1 MKTKHL
7 FSAAMLTALFA
18 ACSNEE
24 LVNQTTPNVAND
36 GRPMVENVKLNFG
49 KAAEGE
55 ADTRI
60 NFDPQT
66 GEYAWVNGDKVGALL
81 MDDIKANVRPYED
94 PEAWAKLS
102 WTEKYGLI
110 DYIHT
115 DYPFVYD
122 ATNKT
127 WNSNAAMLEGNYFF
141 VSPYEGY
148 NSRRQL
154 VHSIAGQTQKDGSLD
169 ATAKAFGQNQYW
181 IGYSQIK
188 EGNKTAEAL
197 TTVEMTRVLAPI
209 RFTIKMIGT
218 QTYKVNKITVQG
230 ADVRTLLTIDPTCGF
245 NQLGTTT
252 PSVGYKGENNQG
264 MYNLE
269 DGSGNDTKHFNYANY
284 IYAQNTAENA
294 DMKDEVY
301 DHTAAVTAANNR
313 VFNIDDETNYDRFN
327 ALRAI
332 VDAESVKTDEVQ
344 YAEMS
349 YETEQELKA
358 NGANVVNGV
367 IFVNPDA
374 AVGSGELTMN
384 IYTDKGTVKKID
396 LTKVNVEVKPN
407 NGQTAITDKA
417 ITTLTPYTSNVVNIQ
432 IDDNSVDAA
441 NVLEINNSNDLEQF
455 IAWNAKMNRPYAAVL
470 KNNVTLTKDMVEA
483 LRAAK
488 KANADNELIVTLG
501 EYGNPTPAAP
511 DARKLVIAADAP
523 ADVFEFVNLNAG
535 TFDIN
540 NNGTHTTTITG
551 VDVEVLGTVTLD
563 TDKAIGLPV
572 ANNTAGLSKKITV
585 AKGATMNIA
594 KANITDVLDIENNGT
609 IAMAAGT
616 SAKNVKIVSS
626 EKAEMTIAGELE
638 FATGSEN
645 SGKIAVA
652 ATGQL
657 QGTTGSNFT
666 NKGLIENNGK
676 IWNIVN
682 ADVETAIVK
691 TSSETNHFASNGAKA
706 TIELSN
712 LTDRVIIATANSG
725 HIKFVG
731 ADLDLND
738 VTAAGVTDLVVSGD
752 LHVEADNTAA
762 TVKSIIVEEGNAAT
776 IEGGSYTSGVWKAGG
791 QKLNVATDAVLD
803 FSGDVTMNHLSD
815 ATKADV
821 NVLKGSLTIKDGT
834 VACIQDLTLGS
845 KEVFTEFGATV
856 NIKKGATL
864 TVAGTLA
871 RDINVKTV
879 KPVINNEGTASAAT
893 KTNVGIDITVNGNTI
908 Q

>member
-81 MDDIKANVRPYED
+81 MDDIKAKVRPYED

-245 NQLGTTT
+245 NQLDGQA
-252 PSVGYKGENNQG
+252 SVGYTGENGQG

-269 DGSGNDTKHFNYANY
+269 DGSGTETTHFNYANY

-301 DHTAAVTAANNR
+301 DHTKAVTEANNR

-374 AVGSGELTMN
+374 EVNDLTMN
-384 IYTDKGTVKKID
+384 IYTDKGTVKKIN
-396 LTKVNVEVKPN
+396 LTKVNVEVDQNK
-407 NGQTAITDKA
+407 GQSAITDKA
-417 ITTLTPYTSNVVNIQ
+417 ITTLTPYTSNLVNIQ
-432 IDDNSVDAA
+432 LDDNSVDAA
-441 NVLEINNSNDLEQF
+441 NVLDINNSNDLEQF

-488 KANADNELIVTLG
+488 KANADNQLIVTLG
-501 EYGNPTPAAP
+501 EETTPAP
-511 DARKLVIAADAP
+511 EARKLIIAADAP

-535 TFDIN
+535 TFDIEN
-540 NNGTHTTTITG
+540 KGAQTKITG

-563 TDKAIGLPV
+563 TEKAIGLPV
-572 ANNTAGLSKKITV
+572 STKKITV

-638 FATGSEN
+638 FAAGSEN
-645 SGKIAVA
+645 SGKITVA

-657 QGTTGSNFT
+657 QGTTSENFT
-666 NKGLIENNGK
+666 NKGLIENKGR
-676 IWNIVN
+676 IWNIKN
-682 ADVETAIVK
+682 DNVETAIVK
-691 TSSETNHFASNGAKA
+691 TSKLTNHFTTNEAAA
-706 TIELSN
+706 TIVLTN
-712 LTDRVIIATANSG
+712 LEDPVIFTTNSG

-731 ADLDLND
+731 ADLDLSD
-738 VTAAGVTDLVVSGD
+738 VTAAGVTDLVVSGYLRAND
-752 LHVEADNTAA
+752 DATA
-762 TVKSIIVEEGNAAT
+762 TVKSIIVEEGNAAV
-776 IEGGSYTSGVWKAGG
+776 IEGGSYSGTTWTASA

-871 RDINVKTV
+871 RDTNVKTV

-893 KTNVGIDITVNGNTI
+893 KTNVGTDITVNGNTI

>member
-94 PEAWAKLS
+94 PEEWAKLS

-269 DGSGNDTKHFNYANY
+269 DGSGNDTKNFNYANY

-301 DHTAAVTAANNR
+301 DHTAAVTATNNR

-374 AVGSGELTMN
+374 EVNDLTMN
-384 IYTDKGTVKKID
+384 IYTDKGTVKKIN
-396 LTKVNVEVKPN
+396 LTKVNVEVDQNK
-407 NGQTAITDKA
+407 GQSAITDKA
-417 ITTLTPYTSNVVNIQ
+417 ITTLTPYTSNLVNIQ
-432 IDDNSVDAA
+432 LDDNSVDAA
-441 NVLEINNSNDLEQF
+441 NVLDINNSNDLEQF

-488 KANADNELIVTLG
+488 KANADNQLIVTLG
-501 EYGNPTPAAP
+501 EETTPAP
-511 DARKLVIAADAP
+511 EARKLIIAADAP

-535 TFDIN
+535 TFDIEN
-540 NNGTHTTTITG
+540 KGAQTKITG

-563 TDKAIGLPV
+563 TEKAIGLPV
-572 ANNTAGLSKKITV
+572 STKKITV

-638 FATGSEN
+638 FAKDSEN

-776 IEGGSYTSGVWKAGG
+776 IEGGSYTSGVWKAGE

-893 KTNVGIDITVNGNTI
+893 KTNVGTDITVNGNTI

>member
-81 MDDIKANVRPYED
+81 MDNIAATDRPYEN
-94 PEAWAKLS
+94 PEEWAKLS

-269 DGSGNDTKHFNYANY
+269 DGSGNDTKNFNYANY

-301 DHTAAVTAANNR
+301 DHTAAVTATNNR

-374 AVGSGELTMN
+374 EVNDLTMN
-384 IYTDKGTVKKID
+384 IYTDKGTVKKIN
-396 LTKVNVEVKPN
+396 LTKVNVEVDQNK
-407 NGQTAITDKA
+407 GQSAITDKA
-417 ITTLTPYTSNVVNIQ
+417 ITTLTPYTSNLVNIQ
-432 IDDNSVDAA
+432 LDDNSVDAA
-441 NVLEINNSNDLEQF
+441 NVLDINNSNDLEQF

-488 KANADNELIVTLG
+488 KANADNQLIVTLG
-501 EYGNPTPAAP
+501 EETTPAP
-511 DARKLVIAADAP
+511 EARKLIIAADAP

-535 TFDIN
+535 TFDIEN
-540 NNGTHTTTITG
+540 KGAQTKITG

-563 TDKAIGLPV
+563 TEKAIGLPV
-572 ANNTAGLSKKITV
+572 STKKITV

-638 FATGSEN
+638 FAKDSEN

-776 IEGGSYTSGVWKAGG
+776 IEGGSYTSGVWKAGE

-893 KTNVGIDITVNGNTI
+893 KTNVGTDITVNGNTI

>member
-66 GEYAWVNGDKVGALL
+66 GEYAWVNGDKIGALL
-81 MDDIKANVRPYED
+81 MDDIKANERPYED

-148 NSRRQL
+148 NSKRQL

-245 NQLGTTT
+245 NQLDGTT
-252 PSVGYKGENNQG
+252 PSVGYKGENGQG

-269 DGSGNDTKHFNYANY
+269 DGSGADTKNFNYANY

-301 DHTAAVTAANNR
+301 NHTKAVTEANNR

-332 VDAESVKTDEVQ
+332 IDAESVKTDEVQ

-349 YETEQELKA
+349 YEIEPTLKE
-358 NGANVVNGV
+358 GKEYIVNGV

-374 AVGSGELTMN
+374 EVKTGELIMN
-384 IYTDKGTVKKID
+384 IYTDKGTVKNID
-396 LTKVNVEVKPN
+396 LTKVNVEVNQDK
-407 NGQTAITDKA
+407 GQSAITDKA
-417 ITTLTPYTSNVVNIQ
+417 IKTLTPYTSNLVNIQ
-432 IDDNSVDAA
+432 LDDNSVDAA
-441 NVLEINNSNDLEQF
+441 NVLDINNSNDLEQF
-455 IAWNAKMNRPYAAVL
+455 IAWNAKLNRPYAAVL

-501 EYGNPTPAAP
+501 KTSATPE
-511 DARKLVIAADAP
+511 ARKLIIAADAP
-523 ADVFEFVNLNAG
+523 ADVFEFVNLNGG
-535 TFDIN
+535 TFDIDN
-540 NNGTHTTTITG
+540 DGTHTTAITD

-572 ANNTAGLSKKITV
+572 SSKKITV

-594 KANITDVLDIENNGT
+594 KANISNILDIENNGT
-609 IAMAAGT
+609 IAMVAGT

-626 EKAEMTIAGELE
+626 EKAEMAIAGELE
-638 FATGSEN
+638 FAVGSEN

-657 QGTTGSNFT
+657 QGTTSENFT
-666 NKGLIENNGK
+666 NKGLIENEGR

-682 ADVETAIVK
+682 DDVETAIVK
-691 TSSETNHFASNGAKA
+691 TSSLTNHFADNGAAA
-706 TIELSN
+706 TIELTRLDDPVKVTTN
-712 LTDRVIIATANSG
+712 NG

-731 ADLDLND
+731 SDLDLTK
-738 VTAAGVTDLVVSGD
+738 VTAAGVTDLVVSGY
-752 LHVEADNTAA
+752 LRVENDVTAA
-762 TVKSIIVEEGNAAT
+762 TVKSIIVEEGKTAT
-776 IEGGSYTSGVWKAGG
+776 IEGGSYNVSQVWTASA
-791 QKLNVATDAVLD
+791 QKLNVTVGAVLD
-803 FSGDVTMNHLSD
+803 FSGDVTMNHLD
-815 ATKADV
+815 ATTKADV
-821 NVLKGSLTIKDGT
+821 NVLKGSLTIGNGT

-845 KEVFTEFGATV
+845 KEVFTEFGAAV

-871 RDINVKTV
+871 RNTAVQNT
-879 KPVINNEGTASAAT
+879 KPVINNEGAAT
-893 KTNVGIDITVNGNTI
+893 AAIKTDVTNGDITVNGDAI
-908 Q
+908 G

>member
-81 MDDIKANVRPYED
+81 MDNIAATDRPYEN
-94 PEAWAKLS
+94 PEEWAKLS

-245 NQLGTTT
+245 NQLDGQTA
-252 PSVGYKGENNQG
+252 SVGYTGENGQG

-269 DGSGNDTKHFNYANY
+269 DGSGNDTKNFNYANY

-301 DHTAAVTAANNR
+301 DHTAAVTATNNR

-374 AVGSGELTMN
+374 EVNDLTMN
-384 IYTDKGTVKKID
+384 IYTDKGTVKKIN
-396 LTKVNVEVKPN
+396 LTKVNVEVDQNK
-407 NGQTAITDKA
+407 GQSAITDKA
-417 ITTLTPYTSNVVNIQ
+417 ITTLTPYTSNLVNIQ
-432 IDDNSVDAA
+432 LDDNSVDAA
-441 NVLEINNSNDLEQF
+441 NVLDINNSNDLEQF

-488 KANADNELIVTLG
+488 KANADNQLIVTLG
-501 EYGNPTPAAP
+501 EETTPAP
-511 DARKLVIAADAP
+511 EARKLIIAADAP

-535 TFDIN
+535 TFDIEN
-540 NNGTHTTTITG
+540 KGAQTKITG

-563 TDKAIGLPV
+563 TEKAIGLPV
-572 ANNTAGLSKKITV
+572 STKKITV

-638 FATGSEN
+638 FAKDSEN

-776 IEGGSYTSGVWKAGG
+776 IEGGSYTSGVWKAGE
-791 QKLNVATDAVLD
+791 QKLNVAIDAVLD
-803 FSGDVTMNHLSD
+803 FSGDVTMNHLSA
-815 ATKADV
+815 ATTANV

-834 VACIQDLTLGS
+834 VACIKDLTLGS

-856 NIKKGATL
+856 NIKKDATL

-893 KTNVGIDITVNGNTI
+893 KTNVGTDITVNGNTI

>member
-245 NQLGTTT
+245 NQLDGQTA
-252 PSVGYKGENNQG
+252 SVGYTGENGQG

-269 DGSGNDTKHFNYANY
+269 NGSGTDTKHFNYANY

-301 DHTAAVTAANNR
+301 DHTAAVTATNNR

-332 VDAESVKTDEVQ
+332 IDAESVKTDEVQ

-349 YETEQELKA
+349 YETEPTLKE
-358 NGANVVNGV
+358 GKEYIVNGV

-374 AVGSGELTMN
+374 EVKTGELIMN
-384 IYTDKGTVKKID
+384 IYTDKGTVKNID
-396 LTKVNVEVKPN
+396 LTKVNVEVNQDK
-407 NGQTAITDKA
+407 GQSAITDKA
-417 ITTLTPYTSNVVNIQ
+417 IKTLTPYTSNLVNIQ
-432 IDDNSVDAA
+432 LDDNSVDAA
-441 NVLEINNSNDLEQF
+441 NVLDINNSNDLEQF
-455 IAWNAKMNRPYAAVL
+455 IAWNAKLNRPYAAVL

-501 EYGNPTPAAP
+501 KTSATPE
-511 DARKLVIAADAP
+511 ARKLIIAADAP
-523 ADVFEFVNLNAG
+523 ADVFEFVNLNGG
-535 TFDIN
+535 TFDIDN
-540 NNGTHTTTITG
+540 DGTHTTAITD

-572 ANNTAGLSKKITV
+572 SSKKITV

-594 KANITDVLDIENNGT
+594 KANISNILDIENNGT
-609 IAMAAGT
+609 IAMVAGT

-626 EKAEMTIAGELE
+626 EKAEMAIAGELE
-638 FATGSEN
+638 FAVGSEN

-657 QGTTGSNFT
+657 QGTTSENFT
-666 NKGLIENNGK
+666 NKGLIENEGR

-682 ADVETAIVK
+682 DDVETAIVK
-691 TSSETNHFASNGAKA
+691 TSKLTNHFASNGDKA
-706 TIELSN
+706 TIELTR
-712 LTDRVIIATANSG
+712 LDDPVTVATPGG

-738 VTAAGVTDLVVSGD
+738 VTAAGVTDLVVSGYLRAED
-752 LHVEADNTAA
+752 DATTA
-762 TVKSIIVEEGNAAT
+762 TVKSIIVEEGKTAT
-776 IEGGSYTSGVWKAGG
+776 IEGGSYNASQVWIASA
-791 QKLNVATDAVLD
+791 QKLNVTVDAVLD
-803 FSGDVTMNHLSD
+803 FSGDVTMNHLSNA
-815 ATKADV
+815 ATADV
-821 NVLKGSLTIKDGT
+821 NVLKGSLTIEKGT
-834 VACIQDLTLGS
+834 VACIKDLTLGS

-871 RDINVKTV
+871 RDTKVANV

-893 KTNVGIDITVNGNTI
+893 QTNVGTDITVNGNTI

>member
-66 GEYAWVNGDKVGALL
+66 GEYAWVNGDKIGALL
-81 MDDIKANVRPYED
+81 MDDINATIRPYEK
-94 PEAWAKLS
+94 PEDWAKLS

-148 NSRRQL
+148 NSKRQL
-154 VHSIAGQTQKDGSLD
+154 IHSIAGQTQKDGSLD
-169 ATAKAFGQNQYW
+169 ATAEAFGQNQYW

-245 NQLGTTT
+245 NQLGTSS
-252 PSVGYKGENNQG
+252 PSEGYKGENGQG

-269 DGSGNDTKHFNYANY
+269 NGSGTDTKNFNYANY
-284 IYAQNTAENA
+284 IYAQNTVENA

-301 DHTAAVTAANNR
+301 NHTKAVTEANNR

-332 VDAESVKTDEVQ
+332 IDAESVKTDEVQ

-349 YETEQELKA
+349 YEIEPTLKE
-358 NGANVVNGV
+358 GKEYIVNGV

-374 AVGSGELTMN
+374 EVKAGELIMS
-384 IYTDKGTVKKID
+384 IYTDKGTVKDID
-396 LTKVNVEVKPN
+396 LTKVNVEVNPDK
-407 NGQTAITDKA
+407 GQSAVTDKA
-417 ITTLTPYTSNVVNIQ
+417 IKTLTPYTSNLVNIQ
-432 IDDNSVDAA
+432 LDDNSVDAA
-441 NVLEINNSNDLEQF
+441 NVLTINNSNDLEQF
-455 IAWNAKMNRPYAAVL
+455 IAWNATLNRPYAAVL

-501 EYGNPTPAAP
+501 KASPTPE
-511 DARKLVIAADAP
+511 ARKLIIAADAP
-523 ADVFEFVNLNAG
+523 ADVFEFVNLNGG
-535 TFDIN
+535 TFDID
-540 NNGTHTTTITG
+540 NNGTQTSITD

-572 ANNTAGLSKKITV
+572 SSKKITV

-594 KANITDVLDIENNGT
+594 KANISDVLDIENNGT

-626 EKAEMTIAGELE
+626 EKAEMAIAGELE
-638 FATGSEN
+638 FAVGSEN

-657 QGTTGSNFT
+657 QGTTSENFT
-666 NKGLIENNGK
+666 NKGLIENEGR

-691 TSSETNHFASNGAKA
+691 TSSLTNHFASNGAAA
-706 TIELSN
+706 TIELTRLDDPVKVTTN
-712 LTDRVIIATANSG
+712 NG

-731 ADLDLND
+731 SDLDLTK
-738 VTAAGVTDLVVSGD
+738 VTAAGVTDLVVSGY
-752 LHVEADNTAA
+752 LRVENDVTVA
-762 TVKSIIVEEGNAAT
+762 TVKSIIVEEGKTAT
-776 IEGGSYTSGVWKAGG
+776 IEGGSYNASQVWTASA
-791 QKLNVATDAVLD
+791 QKLNVTVGAVLD
-803 FSGDVTMNHLSD
+803 FSGDVTMNHLD
-815 ATKADV
+815 ATTKADV
-821 NVLKGSLTIKDGT
+821 NVLKGSLTIENGT

-871 RDINVKTV
+871 RNTAVQNT
-879 KPVINNEGTASAAT
+879 KPVINNEGIATAVT
-893 KTNVGIDITVNGNTI
+893 KTDVTSGNITVNGDAI
-908 Q
+908 G

>member
-24 LVNQTTPNVAND
+24 LVNQTTPNMAND

-94 PEAWAKLS
+94 PEEWAKLS

-269 DGSGNDTKHFNYANY
+269 DGSGNDTKNFNYANY

-301 DHTAAVTAANNR
+301 DHTAAVTATNNR

-374 AVGSGELTMN
+374 EVNDLTMN
-384 IYTDKGTVKKID
+384 IYTDKGTVKKIN
-396 LTKVNVEVKPN
+396 LTKVNVEVDQNK
-407 NGQTAITDKA
+407 GQSAITDKA
-417 ITTLTPYTSNVVNIQ
+417 ITTLTPYTSNLVNIQ
-432 IDDNSVDAA
+432 LDDNSVDAA
-441 NVLEINNSNDLEQF
+441 NVLDINNSNDLEQF

-488 KANADNELIVTLG
+488 KANADNQLIVTLG
-501 EYGNPTPAAP
+501 EETTPAP
-511 DARKLVIAADAP
+511 EARKLIIAADAP

-535 TFDIN
+535 TFDIEN
-540 NNGTHTTTITG
+540 KGAQTKITG

-563 TDKAIGLPV
+563 TEKAIGLPV
-572 ANNTAGLSKKITV
+572 STKKITV

-638 FATGSEN
+638 FAKDSEN

-776 IEGGSYTSGVWKAGG
+776 IEGGSYTSGVWKAGE

-893 KTNVGIDITVNGNTI
+893 KTNVGTDITVNGNTI

>member
-245 NQLGTTT
+245 NQLDGQTA
-252 PSVGYKGENNQG
+252 SVGYTGENGQG

-269 DGSGNDTKHFNYANY
+269 NGSGTDTKHFNYANY

-301 DHTAAVTAANNR
+301 DHTAAVTATNNR

-332 VDAESVKTDEVQ
+332 IDAESVKTDEVQ

-349 YETEQELKA
+349 YETEPTLKE
-358 NGANVVNGV
+358 GKEYIVNGV

-374 AVGSGELTMN
+374 EVKTGELIMN
-384 IYTDKGTVKKID
+384 IYTDKGTVKNID
-396 LTKVNVEVKPN
+396 LTKVNVEVNQDK
-407 NGQTAITDKA
+407 GQSAITDKA
-417 ITTLTPYTSNVVNIQ
+417 IKTLTPYTSNLVNIQ
-432 IDDNSVDAA
+432 LDDNSVDAA
-441 NVLEINNSNDLEQF
+441 NVLDINNSNDLEQF
-455 IAWNAKMNRPYAAVL
+455 IAWNAKLNRPYAAVL

-501 EYGNPTPAAP
+501 KTSATPE
-511 DARKLVIAADAP
+511 ARKLIIAADAP
-523 ADVFEFVNLNAG
+523 ADVFEFVNLNGG
-535 TFDIN
+535 TFDIDN
-540 NNGTHTTTITG
+540 DGTHTTAITD

-572 ANNTAGLSKKITV
+572 SSKKITV

-594 KANITDVLDIENNGT
+594 KANISNILDIENNGT
-609 IAMAAGT
+609 IAMVAGT

-626 EKAEMTIAGELE
+626 EKAEMAIAGELE
-638 FATGSEN
+638 FAVGSEN

-657 QGTTGSNFT
+657 QGTTSENFT
-666 NKGLIENNGK
+666 NKGLIENEGR

-691 TSSETNHFASNGAKA
+691 TSKLTNHFASNGDKA
-706 TIELSN
+706 TIELTR
-712 LTDRVIIATANSG
+712 LDDPVTVATPGG

-738 VTAAGVTDLVVSGD
+738 VTAAGVTDLVVSGYLRAED
-752 LHVEADNTAA
+752 DATTA
-762 TVKSIIVEEGNAAT
+762 TVKSIIVEEGKTAT
-776 IEGGSYTSGVWKAGG
+776 IEGGSYNASQVWIASA
-791 QKLNVATDAVLD
+791 QKLNVTVDAVLD
-803 FSGDVTMNHLSD
+803 FSGDVTMNHLSNA
-815 ATKADV
+815 ATADV
-821 NVLKGSLTIKDGT
+821 NVLKGSLTIENGT

-893 KTNVGIDITVNGNTI
+893 KTNVGTDITVNGNTI

>member
-301 DHTAAVTAANNR
+301 DHTAAVTAADNR

-374 AVGSGELTMN
+374 AVDKGELTMN

-483 LRAAK
+483 LRTAK
-488 KANADNELIVTLG
+488 KANADNQLIVTLG
-501 EYGNPTPAAP
+501 KATANP
-511 DARKLVIAADAP
+511 DARKLIIAADAP

-535 TFDIN
+535 TFDIE
-540 NNGTHTTTITG
+540 NNGNHTETITG

-572 ANNTAGLSKKITV
+572 STKKITV

-594 KANITDVLDIENNGT
+594 KANIAEVLDIENNGT

-626 EKAEMTIAGELE
+626 EKAEMAIAGELE
-638 FATGSEN
+638 FAAGSEN

-657 QGTTGSNFT
+657 QGTISNNFT

-682 ADVETAIVK
+682 DNVETAIVK
-691 TSSETNHFASNGAKA
+691 TSTLTNHFASNGTDA
-706 TIELSN
+706 TIELTR
-712 LTDRVIIATANSG
+712 LTDRVIIATANDG

-738 VTAAGVTDLVVSGD
+738 VTAAGVTDLVVSGYLRAED
-752 LHVEADNTAA
+752 DATTA
-762 TVKSIIVEEGNAAT
+762 TVKSIIVEEGKTAT
-776 IEGGSYTSGVWKAGG
+776 IEGGSYISGVWTASA
-791 QKLNVATDAVLD
+791 QKLNVATGAVLD

-821 NVLKGSLTIKDGT
+821 NVLKGSLTIENGT
-834 VACIQDLTLGS
+834 VACIKDLTLGS

-893 KTNVGIDITVNGNTI
+893 KTNVGTDITVNGNTI

>member
-66 GEYAWVNGDKVGALL
+66 GEYAWVNGDKIGALL
-81 MDDIKANVRPYED
+81 MDDINATIRPYEK
-94 PEAWAKLS
+94 PEDWAKLS

-148 NSRRQL
+148 NSKRQL

-245 NQLGTTT
+245 NQLDGTT
-252 PSVGYKGENNQG
+252 PSVGYKGENGQG

-269 DGSGNDTKHFNYANY
+269 NGSGTDTKNFNYANY
-284 IYAQNTAENA
+284 IYAQNTVENA

-301 DHTAAVTAANNR
+301 NHTKAVTEANNR

-332 VDAESVKTDEVQ
+332 IDAESVKTDEVQ

-349 YETEQELKA
+349 YETEPTLKE
-358 NGANVVNGV
+358 GKEYIVNGV

-374 AVGSGELTMN
+374 EVKTGELIMN
-384 IYTDKGTVKKID
+384 IYTDKGTVKNID
-396 LTKVNVEVKPN
+396 LTKVNVEVNQDK
-407 NGQTAITDKA
+407 GQSAITDKA
-417 ITTLTPYTSNVVNIQ
+417 IKTLTPYTSNLVNIQ
-432 IDDNSVDAA
+432 LDDNSVDAA
-441 NVLEINNSNDLEQF
+441 NVLDINNSNDLEQF
-455 IAWNAKMNRPYAAVL
+455 IAWNAKLNRPYAAVL

-501 EYGNPTPAAP
+501 KTSATPE
-511 DARKLVIAADAP
+511 ARKLIIAADAP
-523 ADVFEFVNLNAG
+523 ADVFEFVNLNGG
-535 TFDIN
+535 TFDIDN
-540 NNGTHTTTITG
+540 DGTHTTAITD

-572 ANNTAGLSKKITV
+572 SSKKITV

-594 KANITDVLDIENNGT
+594 KANISNVLDIENNGT

-626 EKAEMTIAGELE
+626 EKAEMAIAGELE
-638 FATGSEN
+638 FAASSEN

-657 QGTTGSNFT
+657 QGTTSENFT
-666 NKGLIENNGK
+666 NKGLIENEGR

-682 ADVETAIVK
+682 DDVETAIVK
-691 TSSETNHFASNGAKA
+691 TSSLTNHFAFNGAAA
-706 TIELSN
+706 TIELTRLDDPVKVTTN
-712 LTDRVIIATANSG
+712 NG

-731 ADLDLND
+731 SDLDLKA
-738 VTAAGVTDLVVSGD
+738 VTAAGVTDLVVSGY
-752 LHVEADNTAA
+752 LHVESDSEAA
-762 TVKSIIVEEGNAAT
+762 TVKSIIVEEGKTAT
-776 IEGGSYTSGVWKAGG
+776 IEGGSYNASQVWTASA
-791 QKLNVATDAVLD
+791 QKLNVTVGAVLD
-803 FSGDVTMNHLSD
+803 FSGDVTMNHLD
-815 ATKADV
+815 ANTKANV
-821 NVLKGSLTIKDGT
+821 NVLKGSLTIANGT
-834 VACIQDLTLGS
+834 VECIQNLTLGS

-871 RDINVKTV
+871 RNIAVHNTQ
-879 KPVINNEGTASAAT
+879 PVINNEGTATAAI
-893 KTNVGIDITVNGNTI
+893 KTDVTNGDITVNGDAI
-908 Q
+908 G

>member
-66 GEYAWVNGDKVGALL
+66 GEYAWVNGDKIGALL
-81 MDDIKANVRPYED
+81 MDDINATIRPYEK
-94 PEAWAKLS
+94 PEDWAKLS

-148 NSRRQL
+148 NSKRQL
-154 VHSIAGQTQKDGSLD
+154 IHSIAGQTQKDGSLD

-245 NQLGTTT
+245 NQLGTSS
-252 PSVGYKGENNQG
+252 PSEGYKGENGQG

-269 DGSGNDTKHFNYANY
+269 NGSGTDTKNFNYANY
-284 IYAQNTAENA
+284 IYAQNTVENA

-301 DHTAAVTAANNR
+301 NHTKAVTEANNR

-332 VDAESVKTDEVQ
+332 IDAESVKTDEVQ

-349 YETEQELKA
+349 YEIEPTLKE
-358 NGANVVNGV
+358 GKEYIVNGV

-374 AVGSGELTMN
+374 EVKAGELIMS
-384 IYTDKGTVKKID
+384 IYTDKGTVKDID
-396 LTKVNVEVKPN
+396 LTKVNVEVNPDK
-407 NGQTAITDKA
+407 GQSAVTDKA
-417 ITTLTPYTSNVVNIQ
+417 IKTLTPYTSNLVNIQ
-432 IDDNSVDAA
+432 LDDNSVDAA
-441 NVLEINNSNDLEQF
+441 NVLTINNSNDLEQF
-455 IAWNAKMNRPYAAVL
+455 IAWNATLNRPYAAVL

-501 EYGNPTPAAP
+501 KASPTPE
-511 DARKLVIAADAP
+511 ARKLIIAADAP
-523 ADVFEFVNLNAG
+523 ADVFEFVNLNGG
-535 TFDIN
+535 TFDID
-540 NNGTHTTTITG
+540 NNGTQTSITD

-572 ANNTAGLSKKITV
+572 SSKKITV

-594 KANITDVLDIENNGT
+594 KANISDVLDIENNGT

-626 EKAEMTIAGELE
+626 EKAEMAIAGELE
-638 FATGSEN
+638 FAVGSEN

-657 QGTTGSNFT
+657 QGTTSENFT
-666 NKGLIENNGK
+666 NKGLIENEGR

-691 TSSETNHFASNGAKA
+691 TSSLTNHFASNGAAA
-706 TIELSN
+706 TIELTRLDDPVKVTTN
-712 LTDRVIIATANSG
+712 NG

-731 ADLDLND
+731 SDLDLTK
-738 VTAAGVTDLVVSGD
+738 VTAAGVTDLVVSGY
-752 LHVEADNTAA
+752 LRVENDVTVA
-762 TVKSIIVEEGNAAT
+762 TVKSIIVEEGKTAT
-776 IEGGSYTSGVWKAGG
+776 IEGGSYNASQVWTASA
-791 QKLNVATDAVLD
+791 QKLNVTVGAVLD
-803 FSGDVTMNHLSD
+803 FSGDVTMNHLD
-815 ATKADV
+815 ATTKADV
-821 NVLKGSLTIKDGT
+821 NVLKGSLTIENGT
-834 VACIQDLTLGS
+834 VACITDLTLGS

-871 RDINVKTV
+871 RNTAVQNT
-879 KPVINNEGTASAAT
+879 KPVINNEGTATAAI
-893 KTNVGIDITVNGNTI
+893 KTDVTNGDITVNGDAI
-908 Q
+908 G

>member
-66 GEYAWVNGDKVGALL
+66 GEYAWVNGDKIGALL
-81 MDDIKANVRPYED
+81 MDDINATIRPYEK
-94 PEAWAKLS
+94 PEDWAKLS

-148 NSRRQL
+148 NSKRQL

-169 ATAKAFGQNQYW
+169 ATAEAFGQNQYW

-245 NQLGTTT
+245 NQLGISS
-252 PSVGYKGENNQG
+252 PSEGYKGENGQG

-269 DGSGNDTKHFNYANY
+269 NGSGTDTKNFNYANY
-284 IYAQNTAENA
+284 IYAQNTVENA

-301 DHTAAVTAANNR
+301 NHTKAVTEANNR

-332 VDAESVKTDEVQ
+332 IDAESVKTDEVQ

-349 YETEQELKA
+349 YEIEPTLKE
-358 NGANVVNGV
+358 GKEYIVNGV

-374 AVGSGELTMN
+374 EVKAGELIMS
-384 IYTDKGTVKKID
+384 IYTDKGTVKDID
-396 LTKVNVEVKPN
+396 LTKVNVEVNPDK
-407 NGQTAITDKA
+407 GQSAVTDKA
-417 ITTLTPYTSNVVNIQ
+417 IKTLTPYTSNLVNIQ
-432 IDDNSVDAA
+432 LDDNSVDAA
-441 NVLEINNSNDLEQF
+441 NVLTINNSNDLEQF

-501 EYGNPTPAAP
+501 KASPTPE
-511 DARKLVIAADAP
+511 ARKLIIAADAP
-523 ADVFEFVNLNAG
+523 ADVFEFVNLNGG
-535 TFDIN
+535 TFDID
-540 NNGTHTTTITG
+540 NNGTQTSITD

-572 ANNTAGLSKKITV
+572 SSSKKITV

-594 KANITDVLDIENNGT
+594 KANISNVLDIENNGT

-626 EKAEMTIAGELE
+626 EKAEMAIAGELE
-638 FATGSEN
+638 FAASSEN

-657 QGTTGSNFT
+657 QGTTSENFT
-666 NKGLIENNGK
+666 NKGLIENEGR

-682 ADVETAIVK
+682 DDVETAIVK
-691 TSSETNHFASNGAKA
+691 TSSLTNHFASNGTAA
-706 TIELSN
+706 TIELTRLDDPVKVTTN
-712 LTDRVIIATANSG
+712 NG

-731 ADLDLND
+731 SDLDLKA
-738 VTAAGVTDLVVSGD
+738 VTAAGVTDLVVSGY
-752 LHVEADNTAA
+752 LHVESDSEAA
-762 TVKSIIVEEGNAAT
+762 TVKSVIVEEGKTAT
-776 IEGGSYTSGVWKAGG
+776 IEGGSYDASKVWTASA
-791 QKLNVATDAVLD
+791 QKLNVTVDAVLD
-803 FSGDVTMNHLSD
+803 FSGDVTMNHLD
-815 ATKADV
+815 ANTKADV
-821 NVLKGSLTIKDGT
+821 NVLKGSLTIGNGT

-871 RDINVKTV
+871 RNTAVQNT
-879 KPVINNEGTASAAT
+879 KPVINNEGTATAAI
-893 KTNVGIDITVNGNTI
+893 KTDVTNGDITVNGDAI
-908 Q
+908 G